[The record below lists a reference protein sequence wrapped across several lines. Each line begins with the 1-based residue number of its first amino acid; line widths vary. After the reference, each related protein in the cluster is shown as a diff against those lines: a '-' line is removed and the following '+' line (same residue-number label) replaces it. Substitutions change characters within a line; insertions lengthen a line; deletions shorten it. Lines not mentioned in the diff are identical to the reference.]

1 MFHLKELDF
10 ELRDIMQEISINPK
24 TGMAINDE
32 KVFEENI
39 IYILKREKLWKKGY
53 SICFPVG
60 ATCSLDVGST
70 DDDPS
75 SYAYDFEVFSDP
87 NTVVA
92 TGTVTGCLM
101 VYRKSDDEESDDFEE
116 ITAVEVI
123 DMDMT
128 IGDYMPKFL
137 DKKDKEVVVFD

>member
-1 MFHLKELDF
+1 
-10 ELRDIMQEISINPK
+10 MQEISINPK

-32 KVFEENI
+32 KVLEENI
-39 IYILKREKLWKKGY
+39 KYILKREKLWKKGY

-60 ATCSLDVGST
+60 ATASLDVADT

-137 DKKDKEVVVFD
+137 DKKDKEVVAFD